1 MSYFGS
7 IISVVGSSTLEIIGL
22 FSSRQKVPYDLS
34 RKVTKSP
41 IRKYHMEQLYHTTQL
56 IGIKDNNMTLDK
68 DFKGETHIEV

>member
-7 IISVVGSSTLEIIGL
+7 IISVVGNSTLEIIGL

-41 IRKYHMEQLYHTTQL
+41 IRKSHMEQLYHSTQL
-56 IGIKDNNMTLDK
+56 IGAKDNNMTLDK